1 MPTILDANGRPIER
15 DALAEPQ
22 TAQLAHLHREF
33 AGHPSRGLTPAS
45 LARILEDA
53 ERGDIGAQHELFADM
68 EEKDAH
74 LFSEMSKRKRA
85 ILTLPWDV
93 VPPRNAS
100 KAEEDD
106 AAWLREVLLDMPDL
120 DDLFL
125 DSLDAIGHGFA
136 AVELEWSQVGR
147 DRLIVAA
154 HHRPQSWFKF
164 ADSDRHNP
172 RLRDN
177 THEGAALR
185 AFGWIVHRHQAKSGY
200 LARAGLHRVLAWPY
214 LFKAYSVRDFAEF
227 LEIFGIPLRLG
238 KYPAGAQAAEKATLL
253 RAVTAIGHNAAG
265 IMPEGMSIEIEEA
278 AKGSADPFMALIDW
292 AERSES
298 KAIVGQTTSSE
309 AKPTG
314 LGSGV
319 ASLHGEVRHDLME
332 SDAAQLGASLTRQ
345 LLYPLLVVNRGQ
357 RDPRRMPRLQF
368 DTGEA
373 EDMALLADA
382 LPKLVAVGVQVP
394 ATWPNEKLRIPQPK
408 EGDAVLAVATAPA
421 PAAPADAVPPAQL
434 AGLLAA
440 VLKAA
445 RPDEDEFD
453 RLAREMGGEWERVT
467 APLVNPLERLAEEC
481 ANLDEF
487 RRRLPEAVAR
497 MDAAQL
503 AELIAQGSLAAALW
517 GRVGS

>member
-85 ILTLPWDV
+85 ILTLPWAV
-93 VPPRNAS
+93 VPPRKAS

-106 AAWLREVLLDMPDL
+106 AAWLREVLLDMADL

-125 DSLDAIGHGFA
+125 DALDAIGHGFSA
-136 AVELEWSQVGR
+136 LELEWGQVGR
-147 DRLIVAA
+147 ERLVLAA
-154 HHRPQSWFKF
+154 HHRPQSWFRF
-164 ADSDRHNP
+164 ADTDRNNP

-177 THEGAALR
+177 SPEGAPLN

-200 LARAGLHRVLAWPY
+200 LSRAGLHRVLAWPY

-238 KYPAGAQAAEKATLL
+238 KYPAGAQAHEKATLL

-319 ASLHGEVRHDLME
+319 ASLHGEVRHDLLV

-345 LLYPLLVVNRGQ
+345 MLYPLLVVNRGQ

-373 EDMALLADA
+373 EDMALFADA
-382 LPKLVAVGVQVP
+382 LPKLVSVGVQVP
-394 ATWPNEKLRIPQPK
+394 ATWANEKLRIPQPR
-408 EGDAVLAVATAPA
+408 EGEAVLATAPA
-421 PAAPADAVPPAQL
+421 AAPPADAVPPAQL
-434 AGLLAA
+434 VGLLAA
-440 VLKAA
+440 ALKAA

-453 RLAREMGGEWERVT
+453 RLAREMGSDWERVT
-467 APLVNPLERLAEEC
+467 APLVTPLERLAEEC
-481 ANLDEF
+481 ANLEEF

-503 AELIAQGSLAAALW
+503 AELIAQGNLAAALW
-517 GRVGS
+517 GRVGG